1 MRGPG
6 MTMHRLPLFV
16 WSVLITAFLLLLSLP
31 VLAGAIT
38 MLLTDRKCEMFTQM
52 NDVYP
57 TTLTGWLQVAVV
69 PFQLMQSHFSDLSP
83 VCFGKAPQAMP
94 GRVQTPFPWGLLRGS
109 TLQGHREEFTEA
121 WLCVGIVNLREG
133 IDRDSGGFR
142 TGPLRQPIIKLAQ
155 LRYTSRYARLPYFKC
170 IVNAL
175 KKKMAWQ
182 REAHQASLG
191 RHRVQWSLR
200 LARDPRY
207 CRFRRFSEY
216 ANRLRCTQL
225 TEPEGLRFP
234 IPGPTQS
241 TSSGP
246 NIRRQGLRKQPRR
259 VPRRAFAPFAS
270 ELEGLSRPSQANGPY
285 RSNGGCCWGIAG
297 TVQLCCT
304 VPAPRGAPAHF
315 ILLAQSASTLS
326 RRPSKNGSFFYFEI
340 PLRGLGA
347 NAQRNF
353 YSQPE
358 NVAEATS
365 ESLVIKE
372 LRAILSNNRKN
383 PKHVNYGLYK
393 LMLEQDLLKMAYKC
407 INCVPGFVAS
417 SSIHGLS
424 EGSAIAVDPH
434 PYIFETIEEL
444 RTEGFQFNP
453 SKRRFALDKKKKI
466 RARSGCEAKTTARS
480 KPLTVA
486 CPRDKVILEAMRIL
500 LEAVYEP
507 IFAEASHGF
516 RPNRSCHTALRLIRT
531 NIRDHDW
538 ALQVNLAE
546 CSVSTHDKWVR
557 DPQILVGLLEKKI
570 GDKRFIRLIW
580 KALRAGYMDIQV
592 NEFLYNWVHVNK
604 IAPLAT
610 NIYLH
615 ALDVWMEDKKQR
627 FNCGKEKKYNPEWV
641 SISNKIKCYEW
652 KTAQAEK
659 NSETLQSK
667 RDLGRLT
674 ELQHKRRQIP
684 SKIWD
689 DRGFRRMFYVRYSDN
704 ILITFIAPKTEVCS
718 FAEQLRDFIQNNL
731 KLTLSTDQIKMTHL
745 RQNKAF
751 FQGVHISIRGR
762 AKSRGFAE
770 ESTTRQVDEFQYR
783 SDLRYPTGK
792 VRLQAPLKEVVRK
805 LADLKICSRSGQRPK
820 PVSFLFRSSHN
831 TIVKYYNWIMRAFTN
846 YYSFVDNWDRFV
858 NLVGLIIKTSC
869 SRTLAAKLKRS
880 TAAKIYKEFGNE
892 CASRIRAPVRDG
904 KVFIENLSKE
914 ERSILRSRLN
924 RAIDIYNR
932 FNRLTREENNLLD
945 RHIIP
950 KLIGLPSGDQ
960 FLEVRGEYLIYC
972 NRIAKSEE
980 GKKAQRKLGLIP
992 LPSNPWGFKIT
1003 NFQPLLLPTASLFR
1017 GISRGLLIDC
1027 SKCLINHS
1035 DCSGPVEINDVR
1047 ILTPTR
1053 SRCIITELLNIL
1065 YQKQIPLCSYHH
1077 EMLRALGPAYKGHQL
1092 DALVTGNYVLCQRK
1106 ETIRHSK
1113 AALHLM
1119 SIKHP
1124 WVHSAKPPINSIL
1137 EVGPMQSGQ
1146 SPSHS
1151 RAKGQKL
1158 THELRPFPSRRGTQA
1173 LINKFLGKYKLS
1185 LLDRL

>member
-1 MRGPG
+1 
-6 MTMHRLPLFV
+6 
-16 WSVLITAFLLLLSLP
+16 
-31 VLAGAIT
+31 
-38 MLLTDRKCEMFTQM
+38 
-52 NDVYP
+52 
-57 TTLTGWLQVAVV
+57 
-69 PFQLMQSHFSDLSP
+69 
-83 VCFGKAPQAMP
+83 
-94 GRVQTPFPWGLLRGS
+94 
-109 TLQGHREEFTEA
+109 
-121 WLCVGIVNLREG
+121 
-133 IDRDSGGFR
+133 
-142 TGPLRQPIIKLAQ
+142 
-155 LRYTSRYARLPYFKC
+155 
-170 IVNAL
+170 
-175 KKKMAWQ
+175 
-182 REAHQASLG
+182 
-191 RHRVQWSLR
+191 
-200 LARDPRY
+200 
-207 CRFRRFSEY
+207 
-216 ANRLRCTQL
+216 
-225 TEPEGLRFP
+225 
-234 IPGPTQS
+234 
-241 TSSGP
+241 
-246 NIRRQGLRKQPRR
+246 
-259 VPRRAFAPFAS
+259 
-270 ELEGLSRPSQANGPY
+270 
-285 RSNGGCCWGIAG
+285 
-297 TVQLCCT
+297 
-304 VPAPRGAPAHF
+304 
-315 ILLAQSASTLS
+315 
-326 RRPSKNGSFFYFEI
+326 
-340 PLRGLGA
+340 
-347 NAQRNF
+347 
-353 YSQPE
+353 
-358 NVAEATS
+358 
-365 ESLVIKE
+365 
-372 LRAILSNNRKN
+372 
-383 PKHVNYGLYK
+383 
-393 LMLEQDLLKMAYKC
+393 
-407 INCVPGFVAS
+407 
-417 SSIHGLS
+417 
-424 EGSAIAVDPH
+424 
-434 PYIFETIEEL
+434 
-444 RTEGFQFNP
+444 
-453 SKRRFALDKKKKI
+453 
-466 RARSGCEAKTTARS
+466 
-480 KPLTVA
+480 
-486 CPRDKVILEAMRIL
+486 MRIL
-500 LEAVYEP
+500 LEAIYEP

-546 CSVSTHDKWVR
+546 CSVSTHDKWGR

-592 NEFLYNWVHVNK
+592 NELLYNWAGTLQVNK
-604 IAPLAT
+604 IATLAT

-615 ALDVWMEDKKQR
+615 ALDVWIEDKKQR
-627 FNCGKEKKYNPEWV
+627 FNCGKVKKYNPEWV

-659 NSETLQSK
+659 NSETLKSK
-667 RDLGRLT
+667 RYLGRLT

-704 ILITFIAPKTEVCS
+704 ILITFIAPKTEVCG
-718 FAEQLRDFIQNNL
+718 FATQLRDFIKNNF
-731 KLTLSTDQIKMTHL
+731 KLTLSTDKIKMTNL

-762 AKSRGFAE
+762 AKNRGFAE

-805 LADLKICSRSGQRPK
+805 LADLNICSRSGQLPK

-914 ERSILRSRLN
+914 ERSILRSRLK
-924 RAIDIYNR
+924 RALDIYNR
-932 FNRLTREENNLLD
+932 FNRLTREEKNLLD

-950 KLIGLPSGDQ
+950 KLIGLPNGDQ

-1003 NFQPLLLPTASLFR
+1003 NVQPLLLPTASLFR
-1017 GISRGLLIDC
+1017 AISRGLLIDC
-1027 SKCLINHS
+1027 DKCLIHHS
-1035 DCSGPVEINDVR
+1035 DCSGPVEIHDVR
-1047 ILTPTR
+1047 ILTTTR

-1065 YQKQIPLCSYHH
+1065 YQKQIALCSYHH
-1077 EMLRALGPAYKGHQL
+1077 EMLRALGPAGNQL
-1092 DALVTGNYVLCQRK
+1092 DALVTGNYLLCQRK

-1124 WVHSAKPPINSIL
+1124 WVHSAKPPIHKYSIL

-1146 SPSHS
+1146 SPSQS
-1151 RAKGQKL
+1151 QAKGRKL
-1158 THELRPFPSRRGTQA
+1158 THGLGPFPSRRGTKA